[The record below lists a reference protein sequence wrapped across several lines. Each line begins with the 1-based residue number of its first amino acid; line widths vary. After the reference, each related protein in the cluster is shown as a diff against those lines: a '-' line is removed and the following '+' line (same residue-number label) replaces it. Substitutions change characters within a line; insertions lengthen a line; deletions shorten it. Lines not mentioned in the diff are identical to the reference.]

1 VADADRNRA
10 RGRASLMKARY
21 AIYYAPAADN
31 ALALR
36 AAAWLGRDPYS
47 GQIVDRGAHPTL
59 DHLDL
64 DALTKEPRG
73 YGFHAT
79 LKAPFELED
88 GTDESA
94 LIACLARLAA
104 SFKAFSA
111 DIVPARIGRFIAFRL
126 AAPTPLMETLHGECM
141 KQFEPYRAPLS
152 EFDLARRRKVPLTPE
167 QDARLVTWGYPYVF
181 EDFRFHMTL
190 TGSIKDEAVSQLV
203 LETLR
208 DHFAEFIGPHLFDG
222 LCIFKQEDRA
232 GPFQVF
238 HRAAFRAGPP
248 G

>member
-1 VADADRNRA
+1 MA
-10 RGRASLMKARY
+10 RGRTGRMTARY

-31 ALALR
+31 ALSLR
-36 AAAWLGRDPYS
+36 AAAWLGRDAYS
-47 GQIVDRGAHPTL
+47 GQTVDRGAHPTL

-64 DALTKEPRG
+64 DVLTQEPRG

-79 LKAPFELED
+79 LKAPFELAA
-88 GTDESA
+88 GADESA
-94 LIACLARLAA
+94 LIVCLERLAA
-104 SFKAFSA
+104 SFEAFSA

-126 AAPTPLMETLHGECM
+126 AAPAPLMETLHAACM

-152 EFDLARRRKVPLTPE
+152 EFDLARRRKAPLTPE
-167 QDARLVTWGYPYVF
+167 QDARLVTWGYPYAF

-208 DHFAEFIGPHLFDG
+208 DHFAEFSGPHLFDG
-222 LCIFKQEDRA
+222 LCIFKQKDRA
-232 GPFQVF
+232 GPFQVL
-238 HRAAFRAGPP
+238 HRAAFGVGRSG
-248 G
+248 